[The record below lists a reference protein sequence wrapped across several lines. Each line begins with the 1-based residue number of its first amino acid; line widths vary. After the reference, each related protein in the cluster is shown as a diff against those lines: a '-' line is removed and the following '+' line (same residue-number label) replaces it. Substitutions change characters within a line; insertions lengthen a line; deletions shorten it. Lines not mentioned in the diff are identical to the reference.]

1 MDLQHAL
8 GRFAA
13 ECEAAGMR
21 VSTSKSEA
29 MALNRKKVA
38 CTLQVGGE
46 VLPQVEEFKY
56 LGVLFTSEGRMD
68 REIDRRIGAAAAVMR
83 SMYRSVVVKKEL
95 SRKAKLSIYQ
105 SIYAPTLTYGH
116 ELWVMTERRAVR
128 TVNKTH
134 SAYACFLFSPV
145 FFQHYISTSD
155 QGQDNKS
162 AKCKV
167 SLKSVLPL
175 FRSIT
180 TLERSV
186 YRCEITVNIFD
197 SRVVFQFKCRNGITK
212 THNLGYQECEA
223 LQAVFPAHLCPNI
236 LKAHPKLLSDIV
248 VHFPVSQEEIT
259 LSVSPTT
266 VILKNYFDED
276 NDHIMFTEMFLHP
289 DEFDYFHL
297 RMDSDITFCLKEL
310 RGLLTFAES
319 HGLQV
324 SVHFGSS
331 GNPVSF
337 SLENMLLEAVVV
349 LATLVTPASE
359 NPSQVSVAQEAPSHS
374 VVGVSLNE
382 VPVDAE
388 ATNIRIQ
395 SDPVHSVEEQVASSQ
410 GSPFFRP
417 AFHVKKLM
425 QLIGGEEVLK
435 KSKSSLNG
443 MSSGSTAV
451 TPGAF
456 KVCSLL
462 FGAVT
467 NDQEETIKSDLPSLV
482 YASDTEDDARDSD
495 GIEEE

>member
-1 MDLQHAL
+1 MNCIIEGNGVKVFGKAVHAL
-8 GRFAA
+8 
-13 ECEAAGMR
+13 
-21 VSTSKSEA
+21 S
-29 MALNRKKVA
+29 
-38 CTLQVGGE
+38 
-46 VLPQVEEFKY
+46 
-56 LGVLFTSEGRMD
+56 
-68 REIDRRIGAAAAVMR
+68 RIGEDIWLDPLE
-83 SMYRSVVVKKEL
+83 KGL
-95 SRKAKLSIYQ
+95 
-105 SIYAPTLTYGH
+105 
-116 ELWVMTERRAVR
+116 AVR

-134 SAYACFLFSPV
+134 SAYACFLFSPM
-145 FFQHYISTSD
+145 FFQHYTSTSD

-180 TLERSV
+180 ILERSV
-186 YRCEITVNIFD
+186 YRCEISINIFD

-236 LKAHPKLLSDIV
+236 FKAHPKLLSDIV

-259 LSVSPTT
+259 LSISPTR

-276 NDHIMFTEMFLHP
+276 NDRIMFTEMFLHP

-297 RMDSDITFCLKEL
+297 RMDSDITFSLKEL

-319 HGLQV
+319 YGLQV
-324 SVHFGSS
+324 SVHSGSS

-337 SLENMLLEAVVV
+337 SLEDMLLEAVVV
-349 LATLVTPASE
+349 LATLVAPASE
-359 NPSQVSVAQEAPSHS
+359 NPSQVSVAQEAPAHS

-382 VPVDAE
+382 VPE
-388 ATNIRIQ
+388 ATNVRIQ
-395 SDPVHSVEEQVASSQ
+395 SVPIHSAEEQVASSQ

-425 QLIGGEEVLK
+425 QLVGGEEVLK

-443 MSSGSTAV
+443 MSSGFAFSTEV
-451 TPGAF
+451 TPGSF
-456 KVCSLL
+456 KICSLL

-482 YASDTEDDARDSD
+482 YASDTEDESWHRGRASQITIK
-495 GIEEE
+495 GQV